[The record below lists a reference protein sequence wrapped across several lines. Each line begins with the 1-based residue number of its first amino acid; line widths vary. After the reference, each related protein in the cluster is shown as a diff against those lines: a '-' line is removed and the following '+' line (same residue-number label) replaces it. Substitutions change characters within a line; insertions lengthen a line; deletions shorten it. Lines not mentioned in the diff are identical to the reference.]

1 MIQTSTKPNTNI
13 TISTSTNQINF
24 NTTEKNGISANTS
37 AISSNYNSLI
47 NKPSINGVSLSGDLN
62 SVNLRII
69 DDATISALSTYSSEK
84 ILEEMKKV
92 IVVNELIGTEE
103 NPLIASDLKIG
114 SYAFSGCTKLAL
126 TSLPDNI
133 RNIGSYAF
141 NNCKNLALTS
151 LPQNLLYINN
161 SVFNKCRSL
170 KITEL
175 PVSCTKIYSYGL
187 SGCTGITEL
196 TLPETFTR
204 LYNAALSDCTNLTTL
219 KILASTPP
227 EIDSTTAFR
236 NCPKLTR
243 IEVPSASL
251 EAYKT
256 AKIWS
261 NYANI
266 MVGV

>member
-47 NKPSINGVSLSGDLN
+47 NKPSINEVSLSGDLN

-114 SYAFSGCTKLAL
+114 SYIISGIVQSSQNNKQSFQVSRKQYLINK
-126 TSLPDNI
+126 DN
-133 RNIGSYAF
+133 
-141 NNCKNLALTS
+141 
-151 LPQNLLYINN
+151 Q
-161 SVFNKCRSL
+161 
-170 KITEL
+170 
-175 PVSCTKIYSYGL
+175 
-187 SGCTGITEL
+187 GITI
-196 TLPETFTR
+196 F
-204 LYNAALSDCTNLTTL
+204 
-219 KILASTPP
+219 
-227 EIDSTTAFR
+227 
-236 NCPKLTR
+236 
-243 IEVPSASL
+243 
-251 EAYKT
+251 
-256 AKIWS
+256 
-261 NYANI
+261 
-266 MVGV
+266 

>member
-24 NTTEKNGISANTS
+24 NTTEKNGISASTS

-114 SYAFSGCTKLAL
+114 SYIISGIVQSSQNNKQSFQVSRKQYLINK
-126 TSLPDNI
+126 DN
-133 RNIGSYAF
+133 
-141 NNCKNLALTS
+141 
-151 LPQNLLYINN
+151 Q
-161 SVFNKCRSL
+161 
-170 KITEL
+170 
-175 PVSCTKIYSYGL
+175 
-187 SGCTGITEL
+187 GITIFWECNPWTKDVYYDEEKAPFDKTNTYL
-196 TLPETFTR
+196 TKE
-204 LYNAALSDCTNLTTL
+204 D
-219 KILASTPP
+219 
-227 EIDSTTAFR
+227 
-236 NCPKLTR
+236 
-243 IEVPSASL
+243 L
-251 EAYKT
+251 EAATLDGGEY
-256 AKIWS
+256 
-261 NYANI
+261 
-266 MVGV
+266 